1 MLPGR
6 PVFTL
11 LDLRAETESLVP
23 GVTPGTVGGV
33 ETDLVQEDP
42 A

>member
-1 MLPGR
+1 MFPLR

-23 GVTPGTVGGV
+23 GVAPRTVGGV